1 MERLDRWSRSWSRLL
16 AANVLLFGLAA
27 AAGWFSADQ
36 RGEQLQVRPPAQV
49 TGNRILSDAAY
60 ILRGNLRVAAG
71 LLAGGCSLG
80 LFTLI
85 GLLYNAFLLGYG
97 LFALT
102 RSATGIEP
110 FLASYVP
117 LEFLALILVATATQ
131 HLALGVVRGLA
142 TGEPVRPKAGA
153 VSLVV
158 GGVLLVIAAVVEA
171 SVMPAIAAIAGTR
184 HPQEAPDE

>member
-1 MERLDRWSRSWSRLL
+1 MVPIVVEAARGQRPALRSRRRRRLVQRRSERRT
-16 AANVLLFGLAA
+16 AP
-27 AAGWFSADQ
+27 SAPA
-36 RGEQLQVRPPAQV
+36 RPSHR
-49 TGNRILSDAAY
+49 NRILSDAAY

-171 SVMPAIAAIAGTR
+171 SVMPAIAAVAGTR